1 VGVDYWWFG
10 FFVDERIY
18 NLAQPHFAA
27 AAKKTALS
35 RQSRHAIAAWRVN
48 PSDFEQEAFIS
59 RPETADQTNA
69 FIRAFNLAGFVEL
82 TTDIVTGNGPLTEIL
97 NEQSLFRMAIT
108 ARHTSVS
115 IVWHALGY
123 RRAHLLPGLMGNM
136 LLRPDEV
143 EEALEKARSAYAGT
157 SPQDLL
163 DAARRYC
170 SGSVGDEELRQT
182 LNFLPEGLAAA
193 MQRKSGFLTLACP
206 RI

>member
-10 FFVDERIY
+10 FFVDERMY
-18 NLAQPHFAA
+18 NLVQPHFAA
-27 AAKKTALS
+27 AAAKTTLS
-35 RQSRHAIAAWRVN
+35 PESRHAIAAWRVN
-48 PSDFEQEAFIS
+48 PSDFEQEGFIS

-82 TTDIVTGNGPLTEIL
+82 TTDIVTGNGPVTEIL
-97 NEQSLFRMAIT
+97 NERSRFRMAIT
-108 ARHTSVS
+108 PRHTSVS

-123 RRAHLLPGLMGNM
+123 RRASLLPGLMGNV

-143 EEALEKARSAYAGT
+143 EQALETARSAYAGT

-170 SGSVGDEELRQT
+170 SGSVGDDALRET
-182 LNFLPEGLAAA
+182 LNFLPDGLDAA
-193 MQRKSGFLTLACP
+193 MRWKSGFLTLACP